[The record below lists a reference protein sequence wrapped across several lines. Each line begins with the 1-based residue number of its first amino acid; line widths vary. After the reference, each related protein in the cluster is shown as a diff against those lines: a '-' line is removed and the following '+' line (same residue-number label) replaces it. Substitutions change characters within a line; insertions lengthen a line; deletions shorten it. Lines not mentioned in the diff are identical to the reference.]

1 VAHELNNPLN
11 NIGLYVGNVL
21 DQLELGVDNR
31 ERMVHNLS
39 QVMRQV
45 AKATEIINHLR
56 TFGRAAPVS
65 REAVSV
71 NEVVVNAL
79 SLLREQMR
87 LREIEV
93 DLRLSPEAPV
103 VVANAIQMEQVF
115 MNLLTNAR
123 DALAGS
129 QRRLIRVTTTAG
141 ASEVRVD
148 VDDSG
153 PGIAAD
159 LAERIFDPFFTT
171 KDVGAGTG
179 LGLSIVYGI
188 IKDHEGSITLEESEA
203 GGARFVVRLPRA
215 VS

>member
-1 VAHELNNPLN
+1 M
-11 NIGLYVGNVL
+11 
-21 DQLELGVDNR
+21 R
-31 ERMVHNLS
+31 HNLS
-39 QVMRQV
+39 QVMEQV

-56 TFGRAAPVS
+56 TFGRAAPVT
-65 REAVSV
+65 RQAVLV
-71 NEVVVNAL
+71 NEVVVSAL

-87 LREIEV
+87 LREIDVE
-93 DLRLSPEAPV
+93 LRLSLESPSV
-103 VVANAIQMEQVF
+103 LANAIQMEQVF

-123 DALAGS
+123 DALAGQES
-129 QRRLIRVTTTAG
+129 RLIRVTTVIDG
-141 ASEVRVD
+141 PEVRIEVE
-148 VDDSG
+148 DSG
-153 PGIAAD
+153 PGISPE

-188 IKDHEGSITLEESEA
+188 MKDHAGSITLEQSDA